1 MDLNKGL
8 KILSVASSIVMLFVL
23 IGGALV
29 TKTGSG
35 MGCGRSWPLCHGEF
49 IPSEINV
56 ELLIELSHRLVSGL
70 SVILVTW
77 LAIWSWKKIGHVRET
92 KFLAFLSVFFLIV
105 QALLGAGAVIWG
117 QDPVI
122 MALHFGVSL
131 VSVASVFLLTLLIFE
146 VDKKFD
152 AESLIVDKNLRSQ
165 IYAISIFCYVVVYTG
180 ALVRHKKAHLACLD
194 FPFCDNS
201 AIFSLPSNE
210 FEWVQMGHRFAA
222 LLFFTWIII
231 LSARI
236 IKQYRSK
243 RVLFW
248 SAVSAIVLII
258 LQPLSGAFI
267 IYTRVNLYVTLAHA
281 TFITVLFCVLS
292 YLVLLSSR
300 SKKNEINNNKK
311 IA

>member
-1 MDLNKGL
+1 MNKGL
-8 KILSVASSIVMLFVL
+8 KILSVASSIVMIFVL

-35 MGCGRSWPLCHGEF
+35 MGCGRSWPLCHGQF
-49 IPSEINV
+49 LPSDISV
-56 ELLIELSHRLVSGL
+56 ELIIELSHRLVSGL
-70 SVILVTW
+70 SVILVTT

-131 VSVASVFLLTLLIFE
+131 VSVAAVFLLTLLIFE

-152 AESLIVDKNLRSQ
+152 ADSLIIDKGIRTQ
-165 IYAISIFCYVVVYTG
+165 IYAISIYCYVVVYTG

-194 FPFCDNS
+194 FPFCDNG
-201 AIFSLPSNE
+201 AIFSLPNNQY
-210 FEWVQMGHRFAA
+210 EWVQMGHRTAA
-222 LLFFTWIII
+222 LIFFVWLIS
-231 LSARI
+231 LSIRI
-236 IKQYRSK
+236 MRSYPTK
-243 RVLFW
+243 RVLKW
-248 SAVSAIVLII
+248 IAISAIILII

-267 IYTRVNLYVTLAHA
+267 IFTRVNLYVTLAHA
-281 TFITVLFCVLS
+281 TFITLLFCVLS

-300 SKKNEINNNKK
+300 SRKNEINKNKK

>member
-1 MDLNKGL
+1 MNRGL
-8 KILSVASSIVMLFVL
+8 KVLSVASSIVMLFVL

-35 MGCGRSWPLCHGEF
+35 MGCGRSWPLCNGKF
-49 IPSEINV
+49 LPGDITSELI
-56 ELLIELSHRLVSGL
+56 IELSHRLVSGL
-70 SVILVTW
+70 SIILVVT
-77 LAIWSWKKIGHVRET
+77 LAVWSWKKVGHIREV
-92 KFLAFLSVFFLIV
+92 KFLSFLSVFFLIV

-131 VSVASVFLLTLLIFE
+131 VSVASVFLLMLLIFE
-146 VDKKFD
+146 IDKKFD
-152 AESLIVDKNLRSQ
+152 ADSLIIDKGLRAQ
-165 IYAISIFCYVVVYTG
+165 IYAISIYCYMVVYTG

-201 AIFSLPSNE
+201 AMFSLPTNE

-222 LLFFTWIII
+222 TIFFVWLILLSI
-231 LSARI
+231 RI
-236 IKQYRSK
+236 IKQYRIK
-243 RVLFW
+243 RVLYW
-248 SAVSAIVLII
+248 SAISSIILII
-258 LQPLSGAFI
+258 LQPLSGALI

-292 YLVLLSSR
+292 YLILLSSR
-300 SKKNEINNNKK
+300 SKKNKIKQYKK

>member
-1 MDLNKGL
+1 MNKGL

-35 MGCGRSWPLCHGEF
+35 MGCGRSWPLCNGKL
-49 IPSEINV
+49 IPTEITV
-56 ELLIELSHRLVSGL
+56 ELIIELSHRLVSGL

-77 LAIWSWKKIGHVRET
+77 LAIWSWKKIGHIRET
-92 KFLAFLSVFFLIV
+92 KFLSFLSIFFLIL

-146 VDKKFD
+146 IDKKFD
-152 AESLIVDKNLRSQ
+152 ADSLIIDKGLRTQ
-165 IYAISIFCYVVVYTG
+165 IYALGIYCYAVVYTG
-180 ALVRHKKAHLACLD
+180 ALVRHEKAHLACLD

-201 AIFSLPSNE
+201 DIFALPSNI

-222 LLFFTWIII
+222 LIFFLWIIG
-231 LSARI
+231 LSI
-236 IKQYRSK
+236 KLIKQYKAK

-248 SAVSAIVLII
+248 SAISASLLIT
-258 LQPLSGAFI
+258 LQGLSGALI
-267 IYTRVNLYVTLAHA
+267 IYTRVNLYMTLAHA

-292 YLVLLSSR
+292 YLVLLASR
-300 SKKNEINNNKK
+300 STKNEMMKNKK